1 MCTGGRTL
9 KKKELLPDRIHTP
22 RGLTTTSTTW
32 GDTGKRRRIMKKSKT
47 IKQHRHSRKLL
58 LVALGFVVGGG
69 LYLAIHSTQPTEE
82 SFKSAQ
88 RQGAERAAP
97 SPALQAAPGKV
108 PPYHESAAAARPFPP
123 FPIFAPLR
131 WWRKPIN
138 SPARS
143 PRFWPRNLATA
154 TATGTATRACSTA
167 TPPTTPLADSSASR
181 RSSLPTR

>member
-1 MCTGGRTL
+1 
-9 KKKELLPDRIHTP
+9 
-22 RGLTTTSTTW
+22 
-32 GDTGKRRRIMKKSKT
+32 MKKSKT

-123 FPIFAPLR
+123 LL
-131 WWRKPIN
+131 
-138 SPARS
+138 PAAYFR
-143 PRFWPRNLATA
+143 
-154 TATGTATRACSTA
+154 
-167 TPPTTPLADSSASR
+167 TTPLVAKAYQLASEIPEVLAQEPCYCYCDR
-181 RSSLPTR
+181 YGHKSLLDCYASDHAAG